1 MDFFTHFS
9 ILEDPR
15 ASNNTK
21 IYSLELLVFIAISGV
36 VSGFDT
42 WTELALFAQER
53 RDWIGKFVKVPDRMP
68 SHDTLGNFFRRL
80 DSKQFANCFA
90 RWASAL
96 TGHKIDDLIVL
107 DGKTLRGSQDRC
119 AGKNALHMINVWAG
133 HSRIILAQHAVN
145 GKENEITAV
154 PELLRMIELKGALVS
169 MDAMGC
175 QRAIATQIIDKKADY
190 LLAVKAN
197 QPQLLE
203 ELKTTFPMAKSKQ
216 MHEQTEKDHGRIE
229 QRICT
234 VMPCEDKGVQQQWKN
249 AACYIRM
256 EHTREVLSENRKSKE
271 VLYFISS
278 RMMTPKEASENVRMR
293 WTIENNLHWTL
304 DVTFNEDKSR
314 IRKDNADFNMAIVR
328 KIALNMLRKEPT
340 PRQSLNI
347 KRKRAGISDSFREAA
362 LKI

>member
-1 MDFFTHFS
+1 MDFLIHFS
-9 ILEDPR
+9 DLEDPR
-15 ASNNTK
+15 ANNNTK

-36 VSGFDT
+36 ISGFDT
-42 WTELALFAQER
+42 WTELAFFAEER
-53 RDWIGKFVKVPDRMP
+53 RDWISKFVAVPERMP

-80 DSKQFANCFA
+80 DGKQFAQCFA
-90 RWASAL
+90 QWASAI
-96 TGHKIDDLIVL
+96 TGHQIDDLIVL
-107 DGKTLRGSQDRC
+107 DGKTLRGSQDRS
-119 AGKNALHMINVWAG
+119 AGKNALHVINVWAG
-133 HSRIILAQHAVN
+133 HSRMILAQHAVE

-154 PELLRMIELKGALVS
+154 PVLLNMLELKGALVS
-169 MDAMGC
+169 MDAIGC
-175 QRAIATQIIDKKADY
+175 QTAIAAQIVDKKADY

-197 QPQLLE
+197 QPELLE
-203 ELKTTFPMAKSKQ
+203 ELQTTFPMAKSVQ

-234 VMPCEDKGVQQQWKN
+234 VMPCEDERVKKQWKN
-249 AACYIRM
+249 AACYVRM
-256 EHTREVLSENRKSKE
+256 EHNREVVSEKKKSKE

-278 RMMTPKEASENVRMR
+278 RIMTPHEASQNVRMR

-314 IRKDNADFNMAIVR
+314 IRKDNADFNMAIIR

-347 KRKRAGISDSFREAA
+347 KRKRAGMSDSFREAA